1 MAVDGRPPAR
11 STCGPFS
18 VPARPSPVTACRVMP
33 CVCARGFGPP
43 PGHHSHRD
51 RGDQSIVPDG
61 GSSSTWYAKDGPT
74 PGRLGHGT
82 RKTSRSDSAAKKS
95 KNTGGLV
102 RRLARLL
109 ILGVKTGVVE
119 IQFDNKLPFYRYS
132 CGKMHGTHGAG
143 VPSNLGT

>member
-1 MAVDGRPPAR
+1 M
-11 STCGPFS
+11 
-18 VPARPSPVTACRVMP
+18 
-33 CVCARGFGPP
+33 VCKRRA
-43 PGHHSHRD
+43 D
-51 RGDQSIVPDG
+51 A
-61 GSSSTWYAKDGPT
+61 WEA
-74 PGRLGHGT
+74 GT
-82 RKTSRSDSAAKKS
+82 RYSENEQIDSAAKKS